1 MINPSSQPLG
11 FDPSEAPGVHFSVDF
26 QEQPVSAGMLLRH
39 ARESAGLHIAALAV
53 ALKVPVKKL
62 EALEMDRHDL
72 LPDTVFVRALASSV
86 CRTLKID
93 ATPVLALLPQA
104 VVPSYRQAPVSAQS
118 SFSAYPS
125 SARPLN
131 LASVSGPALM
141 AGLLLVAGAAVLV
154 FLPAIKDA
162 VASVN
167 ARGLNGDSVLG
178 AVTGLRIGLS
188 AGDGSSES
196 TFAPMSAVPG
206 VANASVPPVD
216 NDASRDAVA
225 NSLTALS
232 LSPLPTVA
240 SVALAP
246 MAAVNGLRPAAE
258 AVSPTVPLIAADSS
272 GPDRLVTFSAATQSS
287 WVKVTDAKG
296 AVVLSRT
303 IAPGEAVF
311 AAGALP
317 LSVVVGRADATRV
330 QVRGQAFD
338 LAAYSRENIAR
349 FEVK

>member
-1 MINPSSQPLG
+1 MINPQSQPSG
-11 FDPSEAPGVHFSVDF
+11 FDPSEALGVYFSVDP

-39 ARESAGLHIAALAV
+39 ARESAGLHIDGLAN

-72 LPDTVFVRALASSV
+72 LPDTVFIRALASSV
-86 CRTLKID
+86 CRALKMDD
-93 ATPVLALLPQA
+93 APVLVLLPQA
-104 VVPSYRQAPVSAQS
+104 VAPSYRQTPVSAQA

-125 SARPLN
+125 SARPLHR
-131 LASVSGPALM
+131 ASVSGPALM

-154 FLPAIKDA
+154 FLPTIRDA
-162 VASVN
+162 AASLK
-167 ARGLNGDSVLG
+167 ARGLHGDSVLG
-178 AVTGLRIGLS
+178 AVIGSRLGLS
-188 AGDGSSES
+188 AGDGGGERIA
-196 TFAPMSAVPG
+196 APVTAAPDVP
-206 VANASVPPVD
+206 NASVHPVD
-216 NDASRDAVA
+216 NNASRDAVA
-225 NSLTALS
+225 NSQTVLS
-232 LSPLPTVA
+232 LSPSPTLA
-240 SVALAP
+240 SATLVP
-246 MAAVNGLRPAAE
+246 QAAIKGLRPAAE
-258 AVSPTVPLIAADSS
+258 AASPPVPQAAADPS

-338 LAAYSRENIAR
+338 LAAYSRENVAR

>member
-11 FDPSEAPGVHFSVDF
+11 FDPSEAPGVHFSVDL

-39 ARESAGLHIAALAV
+39 ARESACLHIAALAV

-93 ATPVLALLPQA
+93 AAPVLALLPQA
-104 VVPSYRQAPVSAQS
+104 VVPSYRQAPVSAQA

-131 LASVSGPALM
+131 RASVSGPALM
-141 AGLLLVAGAAVLV
+141 AGLLLVFGAAVLV
-154 FLPAIKDA
+154 FLPTIKDA
-162 VASVN
+162 AASWN
-167 ARGLNGDSVLG
+167 ARSLNGDSVLG
-178 AVTGLRIGLS
+178 VVTGSRIGLP
-188 AGDGSSES
+188 AGDGNGEN
-196 TFAPMSAVPG
+196 TAAPVSAAPG
-206 VANASVPPVD
+206 VLNASVPSAD
-216 NDASRDAVA
+216 NNASRDAVA
-225 NSLTALS
+225 NSQAALS
-232 LSPLPTVA
+232 LSPSPTVA

-246 MAAVNGLRPAAE
+246 QAAVNALRPAVE
-258 AVSPTVPLIAADSS
+258 AASPALPTAAADSS
-272 GPDRLVTFSAATQSS
+272 APDRLVTFSAATQSS

-296 AVVLSRT
+296 SVVLSRT

-330 QVRGQAFD
+330 QVRGRAFD
-338 LAAYSRENIAR
+338 LAAYSRENVAR